1 MVADVSTEPAAVG
14 IRQVSERTGISIDA
28 LRWYEKE
35 GLIPDVERSS
45 DGRRR
50 YTPMILRWVRT
61 VQALRRTGMP
71 VAEVREFVHAGP
83 EPLDRHE
90 RRLELLARQAES
102 VDRQLAQLQ
111 EDRALIRA
119 KLESYRRVVAA
130 GLDCED
136 PASDRLAEE
145 SFVERYLV
153 ELPRQDL

>member
-1 MVADVSTEPAAVG
+1 MSTEVAIG
-14 IRQVSERTGISIDA
+14 IREVSERTGISIDA

-35 GLIPDVERSS
+35 GLIPEVERGT

-83 EPLDRHE
+83 DTMERHAY
-90 RRLELLARQAES
+90 RLSLLERQADSIDE
-102 VDRQLAQLQ
+102 QLAQLQ
-111 EDRALIRA
+111 EDQAVIRA
-119 KLESYRRVVAA
+119 KVESYRQLIAS

-136 PASDRLAEE
+136 PSADRMAEE
-145 SFVERYLV
+145 VYARHLSS
-153 ELPRQDL
+153 

>member
-1 MVADVSTEPAAVG
+1 VSAETDIAIG
-14 IRQVSERTGISIDA
+14 IREVSERTGISIDA

-35 GLIPDVERSS
+35 GLIPDVERGP

-83 EPLDRHE
+83 DTLERHQYRLSLLE
-90 RRLELLARQAES
+90 RQSAAIDAQM
-102 VDRQLAQLQ
+102 AQLQ
-111 EDRALIRA
+111 EDREVIRA
-119 KLESYRRVVAA
+119 KVSSYQLLIAS

-136 PASDRLAEE
+136 PASDQVAEE
-145 SFVERYLV
+145 AFAAFREG
-153 ELPRQDL
+153 

>member
-1 MVADVSTEPAAVG
+1 MVADVTTEPAAVG
-14 IRQVSERTGISIDA
+14 IREVSERTGISIDA

-35 GLIPDVERSS
+35 GLIPDVERGP

-71 VAEVREFVHAGP
+71 VAEVREFVRAGP

-90 RRLELLARQAES
+90 HRLALLERQSEA
-102 VDRQLAQLQ
+102 VDQQLAQLQ
-111 EDRALIRA
+111 EDRAVIRA
-119 KLESYRRVVAA
+119 KLASYRRLIAA

-145 SFVERYLV
+145 SFAERYPV
-153 ELPRQDL
+153 ELSGQRP